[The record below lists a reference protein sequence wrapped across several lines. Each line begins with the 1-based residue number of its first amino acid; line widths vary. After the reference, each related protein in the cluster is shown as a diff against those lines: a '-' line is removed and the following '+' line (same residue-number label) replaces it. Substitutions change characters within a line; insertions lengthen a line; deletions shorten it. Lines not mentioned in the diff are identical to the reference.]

1 MKIGILTLH
10 RGINDGSVL
19 QAYCLQRLLETM
31 FPDSRIELVDFRPWK
46 VEKRELRKTIQKN
59 FPFVRIHNWNRRKHL
74 LYFLYSQCN
83 FSPTSCTT
91 NHVKE
96 AERFIEKQNYNV
108 IVVGSDTVWQV
119 PSPKLPPNQEIPN
132 IFFLPHLKNIKKVAF
147 APSSAQLNIAILNQ
161 DKNREKLQSCVSDF
175 DFISY
180 RDESAEILLS
190 ELNIPKNNYYFVA
203 DPSILWDFTSL
214 AQSEGI
220 ELSGKRP
227 LAGISLAQEKI
238 KTEATKWFRANGY
251 EVVNFLGELVEG
263 QMTPPRNFYK
273 SYTQRLFFFQ
283 HLSILITDRFHGSI
297 SALKLAGCPVIFVE
311 PTDMY
316 RYSISKGRDLF
327 RRLGF
332 EEMVW
337 QYSPKSDGKIPID
350 KYLQIWKDLEVHP
363 QELIDK
369 MKQSCQDTLEKLRLK
384 LTEM

>member
-31 FPDSRIELVDFRPWK
+31 FPGSRIELVDIRPWN

-74 LYFLYSQCN
+74 LHFLYSQCN

-91 NHVKE
+91 NHVRE

-132 IFFLPHLKNIKKVAF
+132 IFFLPHLKNVKKVAF
-147 APSSAQLNIAILNQ
+147 APSADQFNVSILNQ
-161 DKNREKLQSCVSDF
+161 NHYRENLHSSINDF

-190 ELNIPKNNYYFVA
+190 ELNIPKNNYQFVA
-203 DPSILWDFTSL
+203 DPSILWDFSSL
-214 AQSEGI
+214 VKPEGMD
-220 ELSGKRP
+220 LTNKHS
-227 LAGISLAQEKI
+227 LAGISLAQEAVKVE
-238 KTEATKWFRANGY
+238 TTRWFRANGY
-251 EVVNFLGELVEG
+251 DVVNFLGDFVEG
-263 QMTPPRNFYK
+263 QTPPPRNFYK
-273 SYTQRLFFFQ
+273 SFAQRLFFSQ
-283 HLSILITDRFHGSI
+283 HLEVLITDRFHGSI
-297 SALKLAGCPVIFVE
+297 SALKLSGCPVIFVE
-311 PTDMY
+311 PTDKY

-332 EEMVW
+332 EKMVW
-337 QYSPKSDGKIPID
+337 QYSPESDGKIPID
-350 KYLQIWKDLEVHP
+350 KYLQIWKDLQVHP
-363 QELIDK
+363 QEAINK
-369 MKQSCQDTLEKLRLK
+369 MKQSCQNALENLRAK
-384 LTEM
+384 IAGT